1 MIKIGQT
8 CIKRY
13 TRQQNATLNRMA
25 LIEKIFNPLS
35 SFHHKRIS
43 RYLCELDIEK
53 IIDIGAHKG
62 EFLEKMLKI
71 EKVNSFYAFEPQRNI
86 FNELSKKFSK
96 NKKVTL
102 FNYAM
107 DEEITKKKLKI
118 NKLSMTSSLAEI
130 NENSLYLKFKNFL
143 TLAKS
148 NFEDEYEVQTS
159 TIDKIF
165 EGINLRKTLLK
176 IDVEGFE
183 ISVIKGSQV
192 KLRQIP
198 FILLENQFGNHYKN
212 NNFNDIIKLL
222 SEKNFEIDKK
232 FIFPTMHY
240 QDVLFKKI

>member
-1 MIKIGQT
+1 
-8 CIKRY
+8 
-13 TRQQNATLNRMA
+13 MA

-71 EKVNSFYAFEPQRNI
+71 KKVNSFYAFEPQKNI
-86 FNELSKKFSK
+86 FNELSEKFSK
-96 NKKVTL
+96 NKKVKL

-107 DEEITKKKLKI
+107 DEEITKKKIKI

-130 NENSLYLKFKNFL
+130 NENSLYLKFKSFL
-143 TLAKS
+143 TQAKS
-148 NFEDEYEVQTS
+148 NFEDEYEVQTN
-159 TIDKIF
+159 TVDKIF
-165 EGINLRKTLLK
+165 EGMSLKKALLK

-183 ISVIKGSQV
+183 INVIEGSKM
-192 KLRQIP
+192 KLKEIP
-198 FILLENQFGNHYKN
+198 FVLLENQFGNHYKN
-212 NNFNDIIKLL
+212 NNFDDISKLL
-222 SEKNFEIDKK
+222 LEQNFKICKK
-232 FIFPTMHY
+232 FVFPTLHY